1 MRSQRS
7 GKRKDLGVYFPAFA
21 GRRAL
26 YTAIRSNTAISSL
39 RQNAR
44 RRQCSTPQIRAQSTH
59 QSTANRSGYCRRKA
73 NVNTLATAAHKQIS
87 QCAALHHPEMTRDPR
102 TDISPRSLKSART
115 YPRDHGKNVRS
126 NAAQVRLLERK
137 LSTKVMHIVNYL
149 CITFK

>member
-73 NVNTLATAAHKQIS
+73 NVNALATAAHKQIS
-87 QCAALHHPEMTRDPR
+87 QCAALHHPEMPR
-102 TDISPRSLKSART
+102 APVQTYLRSHTKAHENIRGIAAKTCDRMRHEYSYTNAS
-115 YPRDHGKNVRS
+115 YP
-126 NAAQVRLLERK
+126 QK
-137 LSTKVMHIVNYL
+137 LCTL
-149 CITFK
+149 